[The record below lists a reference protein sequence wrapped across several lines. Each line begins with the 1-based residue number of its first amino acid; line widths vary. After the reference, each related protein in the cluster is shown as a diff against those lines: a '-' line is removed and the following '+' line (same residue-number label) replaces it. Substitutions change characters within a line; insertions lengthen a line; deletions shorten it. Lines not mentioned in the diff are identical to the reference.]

1 MPVRAGA
8 PGMTEETIETDDAPP
23 AAADYSQATV
33 IGDRVFTA
41 GQVALTPEGESLAD
55 EPVDVQ
61 AEQVLSNLAAVPS
74 AAGADLG
81 SALKTTVYLADIDDY
96 ETVDEVYGDHFD
108 GDLPARSAVEAGTLP
123 LGMAVEIEAVATRA

>member
-8 PGMTEETIETDDAPP
+8 AGMTEETIKTDDAPA

-33 IGDRVFTA
+33 IGDLAFTA

-61 AEQVLSNLAAVPS
+61 AEQVSENLAAVPS

-81 SALKTTVYLADIDDY
+81 SALKTTVCFADIDDY
-96 ETVDEVYGDHFD
+96 GTVDEVYGDHFD
-108 GDLPARSAVEAGTLP
+108 GDPPARSAVEVGTLP
-123 LGMAVEIEAVATRA
+123 PGMAVEIEAVATRA

>member
-8 PGMTEETIETDDAPP
+8 AGMTEETIETDDAPP
-23 AAADYSQATV
+23 AADYSRATAT
-33 IGDRVFTA
+33 GDLAFTT
-41 GQVALTPEGESLAD
+41 GQVALMPERESLAD

-61 AEQVLSNLAAVPS
+61 AEQVLENLAAVPS

-96 ETVDEVYGDHFD
+96 EAVDEVYGDHFD
-108 GDLPARSAVEAGTLP
+108 GDPPARSAVEAGTLP
-123 LGMAVEIEAVATRA
+123 PGMVVEIEAVATQA

>member
-1 MPVRAGA
+1 MAK
-8 PGMTEETIETDDAPP
+8 ETIETDDAPP
-23 AAADYSQATV
+23 AAADYSQATAT
-33 IGDRVFTA
+33 DDLVFTA

-61 AEQVLSNLAAVPS
+61 AEQVLSNLAAVLE
-74 AAGADLG
+74 AADADLG

-96 ETVDEVYGDHFD
+96 GTVNDVYGDHFD
-108 GDLPARSAVEAGTLP
+108 GDPPARSAVEVGNLP